1 MLQVSKKYFPFTFRN
16 KKKEEFLKQK
26 TKQKIQEK
34 KKEIN
39 EQEEKEEQDKRALE
53 EYDKW
58 LVNIISYYESLKY
71 FSTKKSSKKE
81 AQGRHK

>member
-1 MLQVSKKYFPFTFRN
+1 M
-16 KKKEEFLKQK
+16 KQK

-81 AQGRHK
+81 AQGRHKWGLTCKDSALEWICILL